1 MMGKKYQL
9 HKNILLL
16 LYFHILFPDITTN
29 QLDWSHACYAIAST
43 EYRNRN
49 RGTVVFSSATVPKVL
64 CFPPQPPVFLM
75 QERSTASHRF
85 CLKTSTDTKQKPQKY
100 FDYTL
105 SACSLIFKL
114 SNIILQQVEFLSN
127 FCGLLDPGDWERP
140 CVIRIRADPY
150 PHHCLKRVS
159 VLTIQ
164 SNFKGFTQAIKGF
177 KHRLIIP
184 RGAKCI
190 GLLDS

>member
-9 HKNILLL
+9 HKNIFFF

-29 QLDWSHACYAIAST
+29 QLDWSHACCAIAST

-114 SNIILQQVEFLSN
+114 SNIILQQVEFLNN
-127 FCGLLDPGDWERP
+127 FCGLLDPGEASRNPNP
-140 CVIRIRADPY
+140 CGSLSASL
-150 PHHCLKRVS
+150 LKKS
-159 VLTIQ
+159 VR
-164 SNFKGFTQAIKGF
+164 SNHPK
-177 KHRLIIP
+177 
-184 RGAKCI
+184 
-190 GLLDS
+190 